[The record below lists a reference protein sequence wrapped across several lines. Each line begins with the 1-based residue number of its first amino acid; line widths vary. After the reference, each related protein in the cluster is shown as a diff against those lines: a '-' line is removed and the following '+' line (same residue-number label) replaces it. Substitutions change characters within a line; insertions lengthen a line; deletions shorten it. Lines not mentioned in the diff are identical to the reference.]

1 MGLGDKKAIAPLSLF
16 FFSIFFFF
24 LPLCVRNSVVT
35 EARGDAPVSKW
46 VSGSQCQFSKVHTGS
61 SVQIVICPL
70 SNSSYTTSS
79 ARVPALGLSLC

>member
-1 MGLGDKKAIAPLSLF
+1 MMGLGDKKAIAPLSLF
-16 FFSIFFFF
+16 FYFFSS
-24 LPLCVRNSVVT
+24 PSCVRNSVVT
-35 EARGDAPVSKW
+35 EARGDAPMSKW

-61 SVQIVICPL
+61 SAQIICLL